1 LKRVESRR
9 EQTYTLDDLEKEL
22 RFGGLRSPIPP
33 KKQLAKLDRQVQTEI
48 VRYLRERIS
57 TDDDPRRYGVPLRK
71 ELTGRW
77 KYRVG
82 AYRLI
87 CEIQDEKILVLVL
100 MVGHRSNV
108 FDKA

>member
-1 LKRVESRR
+1 MAWQIEV
-9 EQTYTLDDLEKEL
+9 TNTA
-22 RFGGLRSPIPP
+22 

-57 TDDDPRRYGVPLRK
+57 SDDDPRRYGAPLRK
-71 ELTGRW
+71 ELAGRW

-87 CEIQDEKILVLVL
+87 CEIQDEKIVVLVL
-100 MVGHRSNV
+100 LVGHRSKV
-108 FDKA
+108 YDKT

>member
-1 LKRVESRR
+1 MVWQIKI
-9 EQTYTLDDLEKEL
+9 TNTA
-22 RFGGLRSPIPP
+22 
-33 KKQLAKLDRQVQTEI
+33 KKQLVKLDRQVQSEI
-48 VRYLRERIS
+48 LRYLLDRIA
-57 TDDDPRRYGVPLRK
+57 TNEDPRRYGAPLRR

-100 MVGHRSNV
+100 MVGHRSKIY
-108 FDKA
+108 DKP

>member
-1 LKRVESRR
+1 MAWRIEI
-9 EQTYTLDDLEKEL
+9 TNTA
-22 RFGGLRSPIPP
+22 
-33 KKQLAKLDRQVQTEI
+33 KKQLAKLDRQVQREI

-57 TDDDPRRYGVPLRK
+57 TDDDPRRYGAPLRK
-71 ELTGRW
+71 ELAGRW

-100 MVGHRSNV
+100 MVGHRSTV
-108 FDKA
+108 YDKA

>member
-1 LKRVESRR
+1 LVWQIKI
-9 EQTYTLDDLEKEL
+9 TNTA
-22 RFGGLRSPIPP
+22 
-33 KKQLAKLDRQVQTEI
+33 KKQLVKLDRQVQSEI
-48 VRYLRERIS
+48 LRYLRDRIA
-57 TDDDPRRYGVPLRK
+57 TNEDPRRYGAPLRR

-100 MVGHRSNV
+100 MVGHRSKIY
-108 FDKA
+108 DKS

>member
-1 LKRVESRR
+1 LIWRIEA
-9 EQTYTLDDLEKEL
+9 TATA
-22 RFGGLRSPIPP
+22 
-33 KKQLAKLDRQVQTEI
+33 KKQLAKLDRKVQSEI

-57 TDDDPRRYGVPLRK
+57 TDEDPRRFGAPLRK

-100 MVGHRSNV
+100 MVGHRSKV
-108 FDKA
+108 YDKVTAHSPSPKLPP